1 MWKEIVIG
9 LYLTTQIVFTL
20 QDTCLRFEYGR
31 DFGGS
36 LLSSKSGIFTEKNQG
51 CGCSVLKRNGPLR
64 GEAISLNKDNKDD
77 GIEFKPAYKRTNQM
91 VFIKGGKF
99 TMGTDKP
106 FLPMDGEGPAR
117 EVKVDSFYMDI
128 YEVSN
133 AEFELFVNNTG
144 YVTEAEKF
152 GDSFVL
158 EGKISEEIKKDI
170 HQAVAAAPWWL
181 PVKGA
186 YWRNPEGPDSVIK
199 DRMDH
204 PVLHVSWNDAVAF
217 CKRAGKRLPTEAEW
231 EYACKAGLKNK
242 KYSWG
247 NKFKKDGYHMANTW
261 QGKFPVYDT
270 GEDGYAGTSPVTAFP
285 SNNYGL
291 YNILGN
297 VWEWTQ
303 DWWTI
308 RHSSH
313 FQENP
318 EGPLSGRDKV
328 KKGGSY
334 MCHKSY
340 CYRYRCAARSQNS
353 ADTTASNLG
362 FRCVSNKLPNEV
374 SLVT

>member
-1 MWKEIVIG
+1 MWKEILIG
-9 LYLTTQIVFTL
+9 LHLAAHVVFTS
-20 QDTCLRFEYGR
+20 QDTCSSFEYGR
-31 DFGGS
+31 S
-36 LLSSKSGIFTEKNQG
+36 LSNINSGNLKEGKQG
-51 CGCSVLKRNGPLR
+51 CGCSTLKRNNSLKKEGK
-64 GEAISLNKDNKDD
+64 SLNKENKDD
-77 GIEFKPAYKRTNQM
+77 KTELKSPYKRTNQM
-91 VFIKGGKF
+91 ALIKGGKF
-99 TMGTDKP
+99 TMGTNNP

-117 EVKVDSFYMDI
+117 DVKVNSFYMDI

-133 AEFELFVNNTG
+133 AEFELFVNSTG
-144 YVTEAEKF
+144 YTTEAEKF

-186 YWRNPEGPDSVIK
+186 YWRKPEGPDSHIG

-204 PVLHVSWNDAVAF
+204 PAIHISWNDAVAF
-217 CKRAGKRLPTEAEW
+217 CTWAGKRLPTEAEW
-231 EYACKAGLKNK
+231 EYACRAGLQNK
-242 KYSWG
+242 LYSWG
-247 NKFKKDGYHMANTW
+247 DKLKKDGRYMANTW
-261 QGKFPVYDT
+261 QGKFPTHDS
-270 GEDGYAGTSPVTAFP
+270 GKDGYAGTAPVTAYP
-285 SNNYGL
+285 TNSYGL
-291 YNILGN
+291 YNMLGN

-313 FQENP
+313 LQENP
-318 EGPLSGRDKV
+318 KGPPSGRDKV

-362 FRCVSNKLPNEV
+362 FRCVSDKLPDGV
-374 SLVT
+374 KQVK